1 MTSCAV
7 CKSWTGLSVCTGC
20 RGTWYCGGE
29 HQKAH
34 WKSHKTVC
42 KGIQA
47 AVAAGGMHKDVITPG
62 AGPVPQ
68 HGARVQ
74 CQYVGTVRTVNLPC
88 VSRAL
93 MCLRALC
100 RRQLIHTRG
109 LHGCSFAR
117 M

>member
-29 HQKAH
+29 HQKTH
-34 WKSHKTVC
+34 WKSHKSVC

-74 CQYVGTVRTVNLPC
+74 CNYVGTVRILESLSC
-88 VSRAL
+88 
-93 MCLRALC
+93 
-100 RRQLIHTRG
+100 
-109 LHGCSFAR
+109 F
-117 M
+117 